1 MFGFKK
7 ASRKINFLCLVYYEK
22 YERKLIKINFVRNLC
37 IFKVFKFYIE
47 GKKLSETSLN
57 IKIIY

>member
-7 ASRKINFLCLVYYEK
+7 VSRKINFLYLVYYEK
-22 YERKLIKINFVRNLC
+22 IEIKLIKINFVINLS